1 MFRLKYNV
9 KLTRFISATR
19 ASFIRA
25 TFEKTM
31 IRIEAGVLAI
41 SMRKFPRGKEKEFY
55 IEAIDKVKMKN
66 SRLSEIAKKSM
77 PECRFSKCKMFT
89 DALYLWIDR
98 TVWKFVLFRETNLSM
113 MYLRSKDSN
122 SIIWTLSLERI
133 IKSSILV
140 PILRT
145 NHSQIHES
153 PLFPFFQRIEQLF
166 VRVKNTLERKR
177 WII

>member
-1 MFRLKYNV
+1 
-9 KLTRFISATR
+9 
-19 ASFIRA
+19 
-25 TFEKTM
+25 
-31 IRIEAGVLAI
+31 
-41 SMRKFPRGKEKEFY
+41 
-55 IEAIDKVKMKN
+55 
-66 SRLSEIAKKSM
+66 
-77 PECRFSKCKMFT
+77 MFT
-89 DALYLWIDR
+89 DTLYLVIDR
-98 TVWKFVLFRETNLSM
+98 DHLKIRFVSM

-166 VRVKNTLERKR
+166 VRVKNTLVRKR
-177 WII
+177 

>member
-41 SMRKFPRGKEKEFY
+41 SMRKFPRGKGERFFSSRRSWL
-55 IEAIDKVKMKN
+55 IDKNKLFPIFRDSKN
-66 SRLSEIAKKSM
+66 QIWVQI
-77 PECRFSKCKMFT
+77 FKMFT
-89 DALYLWIDR
+89 DTLYLVIDR
-98 TVWKFVLFRETNLSM
+98 DHLKIRFVSM

-153 PLFPFFQRIEQLF
+153 PLFLYFFQRIEQLF
-166 VRVKNTLERKR
+166 VRVKNTLVRKR

>member
-41 SMRKFPRGKEKEFY
+41 SMRKFPRGKGERFFHRG
-55 IEAIDKVKMKN
+55 EADWLIKIKY
-66 SRLSEIAKKSM
+66 SRFFEIAKIKF
-77 PECRFSKCKMFT
+77 ECKFSKCKMFT
-89 DALYLWIDR
+89 DTLYLVIDR
-98 TVWKFVLFRETNLSM
+98 DHLKIRFVSI

-145 NHSQIHES
+145 NHTQIHES

-166 VRVKNTLERKR
+166 VRVKNTLVRKR